1 MLWKVEHSRKYL
13 EERWDRDQ
21 VDWVKIIESES
32 EEKYTNPPNRYSST
46 SLINK
51 LEELG
56 IGRPST
62 YVSIIESITSVFIN
76 SESSLKPRILAI
88 ALINNFMKPY
98 FNQYIDYEF
107 SKTMEDELDLILE
120 SKNPEESKI
129 KFLQKSH
136 ETIKS
141 HVEDYGIQDPLALT
155 TVKLPFESRY
165 VVKTGRI
172 QGKIPYPYLLR
183 DDDFKVGLPPEIT
196 IEEIEE
202 EILIDEE
209 ELSEYQQ
216 KRFGPRGDLIIQKQQ
231 LIQPIQDQ
239 IFNAIRELA
248 KSRNY
253 DFIFDKSADIVML
266 YSDKRYDVS
275 DQILRTISRANN
287 RKKVDSRKDK
297 REIENE
303 SLIDETTVVSDIEN
317 KEKEDIS
324 DEKVSTPNKKLTV
337 KELLEQRKQKNSDKR
352 KVKD

>member
-1 MLWKVEHSRKYL
+1 MKKSYFFILLFLTTTFIFGQRGIKIGYIDTEYILENLPEYNQISKRLEEKAGDWKKEIEERSRKI
-13 EERWDRDQ
+13 DQ
-21 VDWVKIIESES
+21 KKE
-32 EEKYTNPPNRYSST
+32 
-46 SLINK
+46 
-51 LEELG
+51 
-56 IGRPST
+56 
-62 YVSIIESITSVFIN
+62 
-76 SESSLKPRILAI
+76 SLKSERIL
-88 ALINNFMKPY
+88 
-98 FNQYIDYEF
+98 
-107 SKTMEDELDLILE
+107 
-120 SKNPEESKI
+120 
-129 KFLQKSH
+129 
-136 ETIKS
+136 
-141 HVEDYGIQDPLALT
+141 LT
-155 TVKLPFESRY
+155 SEM
-165 VVKTGRI
+165 
-172 QGKIPYPYLLR
+172 
-183 DDDFKVGLPPEIT
+183 

-303 SLIDETTVVSDIEN
+303 SLIDETTVASEIEN
-317 KEKEDIS
+317 KEKDDPSE
-324 DEKVSTPNKKLTV
+324 EKVSTPNKKLTV
-337 KELLEQRKQKNSDKR
+337 KELLEQRKQKNSNKR

>member
-1 MLWKVEHSRKYL
+1 MKKSYFFILLFLTSTFIFGQRGIKIGYIDTEYILENLPEYNQISKRLEEKAGDWKKEIEERSRKI
-13 EERWDRDQ
+13 DQ
-21 VDWVKIIESES
+21 KKE
-32 EEKYTNPPNRYSST
+32 
-46 SLINK
+46 
-51 LEELG
+51 
-56 IGRPST
+56 
-62 YVSIIESITSVFIN
+62 
-76 SESSLKPRILAI
+76 SLKSERIL
-88 ALINNFMKPY
+88 
-98 FNQYIDYEF
+98 
-107 SKTMEDELDLILE
+107 
-120 SKNPEESKI
+120 
-129 KFLQKSH
+129 
-136 ETIKS
+136 
-141 HVEDYGIQDPLALT
+141 LT
-155 TVKLPFESRY
+155 SEM
-165 VVKTGRI
+165 
-172 QGKIPYPYLLR
+172 
-183 DDDFKVGLPPEIT
+183 

-303 SLIDETTVVSDIEN
+303 SLIDETRVVSDIEN

-337 KELLEQRKQKNSDKR
+337 KELLEQRKQKNSNKR

>member
-1 MLWKVEHSRKYL
+1 MKKSYFFILLFITSTFIFAQRGIKIGYIDTEYILENLPEYNQISKRLEEKASDWKKEIEERSRKI
-13 EERWDRDQ
+13 DQ
-21 VDWVKIIESES
+21 KKE
-32 EEKYTNPPNRYSST
+32 
-46 SLINK
+46 
-51 LEELG
+51 
-56 IGRPST
+56 
-62 YVSIIESITSVFIN
+62 
-76 SESSLKPRILAI
+76 SLKSERIL
-88 ALINNFMKPY
+88 
-98 FNQYIDYEF
+98 
-107 SKTMEDELDLILE
+107 
-120 SKNPEESKI
+120 
-129 KFLQKSH
+129 
-136 ETIKS
+136 
-141 HVEDYGIQDPLALT
+141 LT
-155 TVKLPFESRY
+155 SEM
-165 VVKTGRI
+165 
-172 QGKIPYPYLLR
+172 
-183 DDDFKVGLPPEIT
+183 

-303 SLIDETTVVSDIEN
+303 SLIDETTVASEIEN
-317 KEKEDIS
+317 KEKDDSSE
-324 DEKVSTPNKKLTV
+324 EKVPTPNKKLTV
-337 KELLEQRKQKNSDKR
+337 KELLEQRKQKNSNKR

>member
-1 MLWKVEHSRKYL
+1 MKKSYFFILLFLTSTFIFGQRGIKIGYIDTEYILENLPEYNQISKRLEEKAGDWKKEIEERSRKI
-13 EERWDRDQ
+13 DQ
-21 VDWVKIIESES
+21 KKE
-32 EEKYTNPPNRYSST
+32 
-46 SLINK
+46 
-51 LEELG
+51 
-56 IGRPST
+56 
-62 YVSIIESITSVFIN
+62 
-76 SESSLKPRILAI
+76 SLKSERIL
-88 ALINNFMKPY
+88 
-98 FNQYIDYEF
+98 
-107 SKTMEDELDLILE
+107 
-120 SKNPEESKI
+120 
-129 KFLQKSH
+129 
-136 ETIKS
+136 
-141 HVEDYGIQDPLALT
+141 LT
-155 TVKLPFESRY
+155 SEM
-165 VVKTGRI
+165 
-172 QGKIPYPYLLR
+172 
-183 DDDFKVGLPPEIT
+183 

-303 SLIDETTVVSDIEN
+303 SLIDETTVTSEIEN
-317 KEKEDIS
+317 KEKDGPSE
-324 DEKVSTPNKKLTV
+324 EKASTPNKKLTV
-337 KELLEQRKQKNSDKR
+337 KELLEQRKQKNSNKR

>member
-1 MLWKVEHSRKYL
+1 MKKSYFFILLFLTSTFIFGQRGIKIGYIDTEYILENLPEYNQISKRLEEKAGDWKKEIEERSRKI
-13 EERWDRDQ
+13 DQ
-21 VDWVKIIESES
+21 KKE
-32 EEKYTNPPNRYSST
+32 
-46 SLINK
+46 
-51 LEELG
+51 
-56 IGRPST
+56 
-62 YVSIIESITSVFIN
+62 
-76 SESSLKPRILAI
+76 SLKSERIL
-88 ALINNFMKPY
+88 
-98 FNQYIDYEF
+98 
-107 SKTMEDELDLILE
+107 
-120 SKNPEESKI
+120 
-129 KFLQKSH
+129 
-136 ETIKS
+136 
-141 HVEDYGIQDPLALT
+141 LT
-155 TVKLPFESRY
+155 SEM
-165 VVKTGRI
+165 
-172 QGKIPYPYLLR
+172 
-183 DDDFKVGLPPEIT
+183 

-303 SLIDETTVVSDIEN
+303 SLIDETTFVSEIEN
-317 KEKEDIS
+317 KEKDDAS

-337 KELLEQRKQKNSDKR
+337 KELLEQRKQKNSNKR

>member
-1 MLWKVEHSRKYL
+1 MKKSYFFILLFLTSTFIFGQRGIKIGYIDTEYILENLPEYNQISKRLEEKAGDWKKEIEERSRKI
-13 EERWDRDQ
+13 DQ
-21 VDWVKIIESES
+21 KKE
-32 EEKYTNPPNRYSST
+32 
-46 SLINK
+46 
-51 LEELG
+51 
-56 IGRPST
+56 
-62 YVSIIESITSVFIN
+62 
-76 SESSLKPRILAI
+76 SLKSERIL
-88 ALINNFMKPY
+88 
-98 FNQYIDYEF
+98 
-107 SKTMEDELDLILE
+107 
-120 SKNPEESKI
+120 
-129 KFLQKSH
+129 
-136 ETIKS
+136 
-141 HVEDYGIQDPLALT
+141 LT
-155 TVKLPFESRY
+155 SEM
-165 VVKTGRI
+165 
-172 QGKIPYPYLLR
+172 
-183 DDDFKVGLPPEIT
+183 

-303 SLIDETTVVSDIEN
+303 SLIDETTVVSEFEN
-317 KEKEDIS
+317 KEKDDRS
-324 DEKVSTPNKKLTV
+324 DEKGSTANKKLTV
-337 KELLEQRKQKNSDKR
+337 KEILEQRKQKNSTKR

>member
-1 MLWKVEHSRKYL
+1 MKKSYFFILLFLTSTFIFGQRGIKIGYIDTEYILENLPEYNKISKRLEEKAGDWKKEIEERSRKI
-13 EERWDRDQ
+13 DQ
-21 VDWVKIIESES
+21 KKE
-32 EEKYTNPPNRYSST
+32 
-46 SLINK
+46 
-51 LEELG
+51 
-56 IGRPST
+56 
-62 YVSIIESITSVFIN
+62 
-76 SESSLKPRILAI
+76 SLKSERIL
-88 ALINNFMKPY
+88 
-98 FNQYIDYEF
+98 
-107 SKTMEDELDLILE
+107 
-120 SKNPEESKI
+120 
-129 KFLQKSH
+129 
-136 ETIKS
+136 
-141 HVEDYGIQDPLALT
+141 LT
-155 TVKLPFESRY
+155 SEM
-165 VVKTGRI
+165 
-172 QGKIPYPYLLR
+172 
-183 DDDFKVGLPPEIT
+183 

-337 KELLEQRKQKNSDKR
+337 KELLEQRKQKNSNKR

>member
-1 MLWKVEHSRKYL
+1 MKKSYFFILLFLTSNFIFAQRGIKIGYIDTEYILENLPEYNQISKRL
-13 EERWDRDQ
+13 EEKAGDWKKEVEERTRKIDQ
-21 VDWVKIIESES
+21 KKES
-32 EEKYTNPPNRYSST
+32 
-46 SLINK
+46 L
-51 LEELG
+51 
-56 IGRPST
+56 
-62 YVSIIESITSVFIN
+62 N
-76 SESSLKPRILAI
+76 SERIL
-88 ALINNFMKPY
+88 
-98 FNQYIDYEF
+98 
-107 SKTMEDELDLILE
+107 
-120 SKNPEESKI
+120 
-129 KFLQKSH
+129 
-136 ETIKS
+136 
-141 HVEDYGIQDPLALT
+141 LT
-155 TVKLPFESRY
+155 SEM
-165 VVKTGRI
+165 
-172 QGKIPYPYLLR
+172 
-183 DDDFKVGLPPEIT
+183 

-303 SLIDETTVVSDIEN
+303 SLIDETTVTSEIEN
-317 KEKEDIS
+317 KEKDDPSE
-324 DEKVSTPNKKLTV
+324 EKVSTPNKRLTV
-337 KELLEQRKQKNSDKR
+337 KELLEQRKQKNSNKR

>member
-1 MLWKVEHSRKYL
+1 MKKSYFFILLFLTSSFIFGQRGIKIGYIDTEYILENLPEYNQISKRLEEKAGDWKKEIEERSRKI
-13 EERWDRDQ
+13 DQ
-21 VDWVKIIESES
+21 KKE
-32 EEKYTNPPNRYSST
+32 
-46 SLINK
+46 
-51 LEELG
+51 
-56 IGRPST
+56 
-62 YVSIIESITSVFIN
+62 
-76 SESSLKPRILAI
+76 SLKSERIL
-88 ALINNFMKPY
+88 
-98 FNQYIDYEF
+98 
-107 SKTMEDELDLILE
+107 
-120 SKNPEESKI
+120 
-129 KFLQKSH
+129 
-136 ETIKS
+136 
-141 HVEDYGIQDPLALT
+141 LT
-155 TVKLPFESRY
+155 SEM
-165 VVKTGRI
+165 
-172 QGKIPYPYLLR
+172 
-183 DDDFKVGLPPEIT
+183 

-287 RKKVDSRKDK
+287 RKKVDSRKNK

-303 SLIDETTVVSDIEN
+303 SLIDETIVASEIEN
-317 KEKEDIS
+317 KEKDDPSE
-324 DEKVSTPNKKLTV
+324 EKVSTPNKKLTV
-337 KELLEQRKQKNSDKR
+337 KELLEQRKQKNSNKR

>member
-1 MLWKVEHSRKYL
+1 MKKSYFFILLFLTSTFLFAQRGIKIGYIDTEYILENLPEYNQVSKRLEEKASDWKKEIEERSRKI
-13 EERWDRDQ
+13 DQ
-21 VDWVKIIESES
+21 KKE
-32 EEKYTNPPNRYSST
+32 
-46 SLINK
+46 
-51 LEELG
+51 
-56 IGRPST
+56 
-62 YVSIIESITSVFIN
+62 
-76 SESSLKPRILAI
+76 SLKSERIL
-88 ALINNFMKPY
+88 
-98 FNQYIDYEF
+98 
-107 SKTMEDELDLILE
+107 
-120 SKNPEESKI
+120 
-129 KFLQKSH
+129 
-136 ETIKS
+136 
-141 HVEDYGIQDPLALT
+141 LT
-155 TVKLPFESRY
+155 SEM
-165 VVKTGRI
+165 
-172 QGKIPYPYLLR
+172 
-183 DDDFKVGLPPEIT
+183 

-337 KELLEQRKQKNSDKR
+337 KELLEQRKQKNSNKR

>member
-1 MLWKVEHSRKYL
+1 MKKSYFFILLFLTSTFIFGQRGIKIGYIDTEYILENLPEYNQISKRLEEKAGDWKKEIEERSRKI
-13 EERWDRDQ
+13 DQ
-21 VDWVKIIESES
+21 KKE
-32 EEKYTNPPNRYSST
+32 
-46 SLINK
+46 
-51 LEELG
+51 
-56 IGRPST
+56 
-62 YVSIIESITSVFIN
+62 
-76 SESSLKPRILAI
+76 SLKSERIL
-88 ALINNFMKPY
+88 
-98 FNQYIDYEF
+98 
-107 SKTMEDELDLILE
+107 
-120 SKNPEESKI
+120 
-129 KFLQKSH
+129 
-136 ETIKS
+136 
-141 HVEDYGIQDPLALT
+141 LT
-155 TVKLPFESRY
+155 SEM
-165 VVKTGRI
+165 
-172 QGKIPYPYLLR
+172 
-183 DDDFKVGLPPEIT
+183 

-303 SLIDETTVVSDIEN
+303 SLIDDTTVASEIEN
-317 KEKEDIS
+317 KEKDDSSE
-324 DEKVSTPNKKLTV
+324 EKVSTPNKKLTV
-337 KELLEQRKQKNSDKR
+337 KELLEQRKQKNSNKR

>member
-1 MLWKVEHSRKYL
+1 MIKSYFFILLFLTSTFIFAQRGIKIGYIDTEYILENLPEYNQISKRLEEKAGDWKKEIEERSRKI
-13 EERWDRDQ
+13 DQ
-21 VDWVKIIESES
+21 KKE
-32 EEKYTNPPNRYSST
+32 
-46 SLINK
+46 
-51 LEELG
+51 
-56 IGRPST
+56 
-62 YVSIIESITSVFIN
+62 
-76 SESSLKPRILAI
+76 SLKSERIL
-88 ALINNFMKPY
+88 
-98 FNQYIDYEF
+98 
-107 SKTMEDELDLILE
+107 
-120 SKNPEESKI
+120 
-129 KFLQKSH
+129 
-136 ETIKS
+136 
-141 HVEDYGIQDPLALT
+141 LT
-155 TVKLPFESRY
+155 SEM
-165 VVKTGRI
+165 
-172 QGKIPYPYLLR
+172 
-183 DDDFKVGLPPEIT
+183 

-337 KELLEQRKQKNSDKR
+337 KELLEQRKQKNSANK
-352 KVKD
+352 KGKD

>member
-1 MLWKVEHSRKYL
+1 MKKSHFFILLFFTTTFLFSQRGIKIGYIDTEYILENLPEYNEVSVRLEEKAADWKKEIEDRSRK
-13 EERWDRDQ
+13 
-21 VDWVKIIESES
+21 IEQKKES
-32 EEKYTNPPNRYSST
+32 
-46 SLINK
+46 L
-51 LEELG
+51 
-56 IGRPST
+56 
-62 YVSIIESITSVFIN
+62 N
-76 SESSLKPRILAI
+76 SERIL
-88 ALINNFMKPY
+88 LTSEM
-98 FNQYIDYEF
+98 ID
-107 SKTMEDELDLILE
+107 
-120 SKNPEESKI
+120 
-129 KFLQKSH
+129 
-136 ETIKS
+136 
-141 HVEDYGIQDPLALT
+141 
-155 TVKLPFESRY
+155 
-165 VVKTGRI
+165 
-172 QGKIPYPYLLR
+172 
-183 DDDFKVGLPPEIT
+183 
-196 IEEIEE
+196 EIEE

-337 KELLEQRKQKNSDKR
+337 KELLEQRKQKNSNKR

>member
-1 MLWKVEHSRKYL
+1 MKKSYFFILLFLTSTFIFGQRGIKIGYIDTEYILENLPEYNQISKRLEEKAGDWKKEIEERSRKI
-13 EERWDRDQ
+13 DQ
-21 VDWVKIIESES
+21 KKE
-32 EEKYTNPPNRYSST
+32 
-46 SLINK
+46 
-51 LEELG
+51 
-56 IGRPST
+56 
-62 YVSIIESITSVFIN
+62 
-76 SESSLKPRILAI
+76 SLKSERIL
-88 ALINNFMKPY
+88 
-98 FNQYIDYEF
+98 
-107 SKTMEDELDLILE
+107 
-120 SKNPEESKI
+120 
-129 KFLQKSH
+129 
-136 ETIKS
+136 
-141 HVEDYGIQDPLALT
+141 LT
-155 TVKLPFESRY
+155 SEM
-165 VVKTGRI
+165 
-172 QGKIPYPYLLR
+172 
-183 DDDFKVGLPPEIT
+183 

-303 SLIDETTVVSDIEN
+303 SLIDETTFISEIEN
-317 KEKEDIS
+317 KEKDDASE
-324 DEKVSTPNKKLTV
+324 EKVSTPDKKLTV
-337 KELLEQRKQKNSDKR
+337 KELLEQRKQKNSNKR

>member
-1 MLWKVEHSRKYL
+1 MKKSYFFILLFLTSTFIFGQRGIKIGYIDTEYILENLPEYNQISKRLEEKAGDWKKEIEERSRKI
-13 EERWDRDQ
+13 DQ
-21 VDWVKIIESES
+21 KKE
-32 EEKYTNPPNRYSST
+32 
-46 SLINK
+46 
-51 LEELG
+51 
-56 IGRPST
+56 
-62 YVSIIESITSVFIN
+62 
-76 SESSLKPRILAI
+76 SLKSERIL
-88 ALINNFMKPY
+88 
-98 FNQYIDYEF
+98 
-107 SKTMEDELDLILE
+107 
-120 SKNPEESKI
+120 
-129 KFLQKSH
+129 
-136 ETIKS
+136 
-141 HVEDYGIQDPLALT
+141 LT
-155 TVKLPFESRY
+155 SEM
-165 VVKTGRI
+165 
-172 QGKIPYPYLLR
+172 
-183 DDDFKVGLPPEIT
+183 

-297 REIENE
+297 REIGNE
-303 SLIDETTVVSDIEN
+303 SLIDETIVASEIEN
-317 KEKEDIS
+317 KEKDDPSE
-324 DEKVSTPNKKLTV
+324 EKVSTPNKKLTV
-337 KELLEQRKQKNSDKR
+337 KELLEQRKQKNSNKR

>member
-1 MLWKVEHSRKYL
+1 M
-13 EERWDRDQ
+13 
-21 VDWVKIIESES
+21 
-32 EEKYTNPPNRYSST
+32 
-46 SLINK
+46 
-51 LEELG
+51 
-56 IGRPST
+56 
-62 YVSIIESITSVFIN
+62 
-76 SESSLKPRILAI
+76 
-88 ALINNFMKPY
+88 
-98 FNQYIDYEF
+98 
-107 SKTMEDELDLILE
+107 
-120 SKNPEESKI
+120 
-129 KFLQKSH
+129 
-136 ETIKS
+136 
-141 HVEDYGIQDPLALT
+141 
-155 TVKLPFESRY
+155 
-165 VVKTGRI
+165 
-172 QGKIPYPYLLR
+172 
-183 DDDFKVGLPPEIT
+183 

-297 REIENE
+297 KEIENE
-303 SLIDETTVVSDIEN
+303 SLIDDTMVTAEIEN
-317 KEKEDIS
+317 KEKDDPSE
-324 DEKVSTPNKKLTV
+324 EKVSAPNKKLTV
-337 KELLEQRKQKNSDKR
+337 KELLEQRKQKNSNKR

>member
-1 MLWKVEHSRKYL
+1 MKKSYFFILLFLTSTFIFGQRGIKIGYIDTEYILENLPEYNQISKRLEEKAGDWKKEIEERSRKI
-13 EERWDRDQ
+13 DQ
-21 VDWVKIIESES
+21 KKE
-32 EEKYTNPPNRYSST
+32 
-46 SLINK
+46 
-51 LEELG
+51 
-56 IGRPST
+56 
-62 YVSIIESITSVFIN
+62 
-76 SESSLKPRILAI
+76 SLKSERIL
-88 ALINNFMKPY
+88 
-98 FNQYIDYEF
+98 
-107 SKTMEDELDLILE
+107 
-120 SKNPEESKI
+120 
-129 KFLQKSH
+129 
-136 ETIKS
+136 
-141 HVEDYGIQDPLALT
+141 LT
-155 TVKLPFESRY
+155 SEM
-165 VVKTGRI
+165 
-172 QGKIPYPYLLR
+172 
-183 DDDFKVGLPPEIT
+183 

-287 RKKVDSRKDK
+287 RKKVDSRKNK

-303 SLIDETTVVSDIEN
+303 SLIDETIVASEIEN
-317 KEKEDIS
+317 KEKDLSSE
-324 DEKVSTPNKKLTV
+324 EKVSTPNKKLTV
-337 KELLEQRKQKNSDKR
+337 KELLEQRKQKNSNKR

>member
-1 MLWKVEHSRKYL
+1 MKKSYFFILLFLTSTFIFGQRGIKIGYIDTEYILENLPEYNQISKRLEEKAGDWKKEIEERSRKI
-13 EERWDRDQ
+13 DQ
-21 VDWVKIIESES
+21 KKE
-32 EEKYTNPPNRYSST
+32 
-46 SLINK
+46 
-51 LEELG
+51 
-56 IGRPST
+56 
-62 YVSIIESITSVFIN
+62 
-76 SESSLKPRILAI
+76 SLKSERIL
-88 ALINNFMKPY
+88 
-98 FNQYIDYEF
+98 
-107 SKTMEDELDLILE
+107 
-120 SKNPEESKI
+120 
-129 KFLQKSH
+129 
-136 ETIKS
+136 
-141 HVEDYGIQDPLALT
+141 LT
-155 TVKLPFESRY
+155 SEM
-165 VVKTGRI
+165 
-172 QGKIPYPYLLR
+172 
-183 DDDFKVGLPPEIT
+183 

-303 SLIDETTVVSDIEN
+303 SLIDETTVASEIEN
-317 KEKEDIS
+317 KEKDDPSE
-324 DEKVSTPNKKLTV
+324 EKVSTPNKKLTV
-337 KELLEQRKQKNSDKR
+337 KELLEQRKQKNSNKR